1 MADLNKL
8 QKKIG
13 IEFDN
18 KSLLKQSLVHRSYLN
33 EHQDFPLGHNERLEF
48 LGDAVLEIIVT
59 EHLFKNY
66 PDESEGELTNWRA
79 SLVNARMLSD
89 IADEIGIEES
99 LFLSKGEAKDKD
111 SKARQFILADA
122 IEALIGAIYL
132 DQGIKPSSKFVERFV
147 MSKLEHIIKN
157 RLYFDPKSRFQEIA
171 QDKHRITPHYNLFCE
186 SGPDNKKV
194 FEFWLYLGD
203 EFIAKAKGFSKQ
215 EAQVEA
221 ASKGLKKKKW

>member
-99 LFLSKGEAKDKD
+99 LFLSKGRLKTKIP
-111 SKARQFILADA
+111 R
-122 IEALIGAIYL
+122 L
-132 DQGIKPSSKFVERFV
+132 DNS
-147 MSKLEHIIKN
+147 
-157 RLYFDPKSRFQEIA
+157 
-171 QDKHRITPHYNLFCE
+171 
-186 SGPDNKKV
+186 
-194 FEFWLYLGD
+194 FWLTR
-203 EFIAKAKGFSKQ
+203 
-215 EAQVEA
+215 
-221 ASKGLKKKKW
+221 LKLSSEPYILIKESSLPVSSLRGSLCPSWSILLKIGSISIPNPGSRK